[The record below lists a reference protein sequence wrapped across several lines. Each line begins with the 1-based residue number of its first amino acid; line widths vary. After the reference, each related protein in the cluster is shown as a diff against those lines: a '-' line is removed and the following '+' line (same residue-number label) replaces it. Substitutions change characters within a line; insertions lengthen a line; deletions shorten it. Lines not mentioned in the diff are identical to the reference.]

1 VDERVERNGAAYLFV
16 DTAGIR
22 RRSHQDEGADYYAV
36 LRSQRALDDADLGL
50 LVVDASQPIA
60 EQDLRLISAIE
71 VSGKA
76 LIVIMNKWDL
86 MDDDRRVLF
95 DREVERSFVQVDWA
109 SRINISAKTGWHRD
123 RIFPAIERALQAWR
137 TRIPTSKL
145 NAFIGS
151 LVGENPPP
159 VRGGKQP
166 KIQYCSQVQVAPPT
180 FVIFATGF
188 LETSYRR
195 FIERR
200 LREEFGFEGS
210 PIRISVRL
218 RDDR

>member
-1 VDERVERNGAAYLFV
+1 
-16 DTAGIR
+16 
-22 RRSHQDEGADYYAV
+22 
-36 LRSQRALDDADLGL
+36 
-50 LVVDASQPIA
+50 
-60 EQDLRLISAIE
+60 
-71 VSGKA
+71 
-76 LIVIMNKWDL
+76 MNKWDL
-86 MDDDRRVLF
+86 MDEERRVLF
-95 DREVERSFVQVDWA
+95 DREVERSFVQVEWA
-109 SRINISAKTGWHRD
+109 ARINISAKTGWHRD
-123 RIFPAIERALQAWR
+123 RIFPAIERALRSWQS
-137 TRIPTSKL
+137 RIPTSRL
-145 NAFIGS
+145 NAFIGA

-159 VRGGKQP
+159 VRSGKQP
-166 KIQYCSQVQVAPPT
+166 KIQYCSQVQVSPPT